1 MASAVKD
8 VQLQRALTFE
18 HLIGFGVAS
27 IMGSGGF
34 NLIGDA
40 IIAGGRQFPIA
51 LGLIAALF
59 QGTSL
64 VYQEAYSEFKTNS
77 SESDI
82 INKELGGIASNVSSV
97 SILLYALI
105 STSVILVI
113 CSKLLFPEGSWSGQ
127 ISFALVLLSGMTA
140 AAMQGIEVDKEIIS
154 IAGLSIACLLVFATT
169 IGLVEIG
176 TKGFPVKFPQSLDVK
191 SSLVHS
197 ILYFYFVLAGFDI
210 LMKFAEESKDP
221 DRDLPRSF
229 YTSNAIST
237 LLTVGI
243 CIAFLVVFTTHRFQE
258 NENIIAKI
266 VGTMLGENAEQVT
279 GFISIVA
286 VIVTGFVSFLAATR
300 YMFSISISSTNH
312 ILEQLRELNTV
323 KAPWKMIAIAAF
335 IIGIGILNNNVF
347 SLVRISD
354 ILLTLTLFMVS
365 ASVSKMQVVKGKVP
379 WIEGLT
385 TAGLGALLSA
395 CIMYR

>member
-140 AAMQGIEVDKEIIS
+140 VALQGIEVDKEIIS

-197 ILYFYFVLAGFDI
+197 ILYFYFVLAGFDT

-300 YMFSISISSTNH
+300 YMFSISIASTNPM
-312 ILEQLRELNTV
+312 LEQLRELNTV

-354 ILLTLTLFMVS
+354 ILLTLTLLMVS